1 MKNMKRVQ
9 KPVEHDITMGKCHP
23 TKRALDFLSDGV
35 RQEPSGNTA
44 GTLMSSKEQSSQ
56 VLKSR

>member
-9 KPVEHDITMGKCHP
+9 KPMEHDITMGKCHP

-35 RQEPSGNTA
+35 RQEPSGNT
-44 GTLMSSKEQSSQ
+44 LMSSKEQSSQ